1 MSFTGCIR
9 GAIAFGLSM
18 GIKASTDL
26 NSAVLAH
33 TTLILIFLTTIVCGA
48 AMPFVFSH
56 YRSRE
61 VEPEMSKALSNDE
74 IEYELLRCESQAQEV
89 KFASTGT
96 YDYDFSHPNNKL
108 LE

>member
-1 MSFTGCIR
+1 MAFTGCIR

-18 GIKASTDL
+18 GIKTSYL
-26 NSAVLAH
+26 NSLILTHA
-33 TTLILIFLTTIVCGA
+33 TLILIFLTTIIFGA
-48 AMPFVFSH
+48 IMPFVFSY
-56 YRSRE
+56 YRAKDTQ
-61 VEPEMSKALSNDE
+61 PEQLKRLAPDE
-74 IEYELLRCESQAQEV
+74 YDYELLRRYESQEPEI